1 MQEKEQV
8 LSFWKQFSDEGND
21 PVTTPD
27 LSVLDQIAGYFS
39 PGSYYYYLMNFPK
52 FKMEMV
58 SHDYE
63 QFTGLSNKTFSVAQW
78 LEPVHPDDVAHVQ
91 SCEKV
96 AGEFL
101 FDFLSPSEIPSY
113 KVSYSYRMKT
123 GSGGYRNTLHQAVAL
138 NLTSSQSIGHVLGI
152 EADIEHIASVPKKT
166 ISFIHLSGGES
177 FLNVSTSNPRFIA
190 DKDADLKIT
199 RQETNILRLVSFGL
213 SNQEIADQLHIS
225 AHTVKT
231 HRANILKKEGKPT
244 ITAVISDYIRKGI
257 I

>member
-58 SHDYE
+58 SHEYE
-63 QFTGLSNKTFSVAQW
+63 QFTGLSNKTYSVAQW

-101 FDFLSPSEIPSY
+101 FDFLSPSEITSY
-113 KVSYSYRMKT
+113 KISYCYRMKT
-123 GSGGYRNTLHQAVAL
+123 VSGAYRNILHQAVAL
-138 NLTSSQSIGHVLGI
+138 NLTPKQSIGHVLGI
-152 EADIEHIASVPKKT
+152 EADIEHIASIPKNT

-177 FLNVSTSNPRFIA
+177 FLNVSTSNPSFIA
-190 DKDADLKIT
+190 DKDAHLKIT
-199 RQETNILRLVSFGL
+199 QQETNILRLVSYGL
-213 SNQEIADQLHIS
+213 SNHEIAERLSIS

-231 HRANILKKEGKPT
+231 HRANILKKEDKPT
-244 ITAVISDYIRKGI
+244 MTAIISDYIRKGI